1 MPSFWRAMQLQ
12 YSVYHVGCTIRITRA
27 EDSLEESRREMLELT
42 EAKAALERELSTL
55 RMQAVEG
62 LDETAVAG

>member
-1 MPSFWRAMQLQ
+1 
-12 YSVYHVGCTIRITRA
+12 
-27 EDSLEESRREMLELT
+27 MLELT

-62 LDETAVAG
+62 MDETAIAG